1 MSMEGERP
9 FQPLLRVERHVPF
22 LFPSTFFCA
31 RCVNLFLCGD
41 VMTGRG
47 VDQVLPC
54 PSNPSLHEPFVESAL
69 EYVAMAEQANGQIPK
84 PVSFSYI
91 WGDALEEL
99 NRMRPAARIINLETS
114 ITTSEDYERK
124 GINYRMH
131 PANTACLTAAKID
144 CCVLANNHVLDWGR
158 SGLSETIG
166 VLRKTGIKTAGAGAD
181 LENAWIPAAIDT
193 GLNTRVL
200 VFAAGTEDSGIEPSW
215 AATESNPGVAFLRDL
230 SDTTLADIVERVKR
244 HKRPGDIA
252 VLSLHWGGNWGYE
265 VPRSQQ
271 IFAHKLIDSA
281 EIDVVH
287 GHSSHHPKGIEVY
300 KDKPIL
306 YGCGDFLDDYEGI
319 AGYEEFRTHLVLAYF
334 VTLDPASGDLAKLEM
349 VPFEIRRF
357 QLRYASN
364 NNAAWL
370 KDVMARE
377 GKRLRTRVLLCQRN
391 HLALRWDA
399 L

>member
-1 MSMEGERP
+1 
-9 FQPLLRVERHVPF
+9 V
-22 LFPSTFFCA
+22 T
-31 RCVNLFLCGD
+31 LFLCGD

-47 VDQVLPC
+47 VDQILSC
-54 PSNPSLHEPFVESAL
+54 PSNPSLYEPYVESSL
-69 EYVAMAEQANGQIPK
+69 EYVAMAEQANGQMPK

-131 PANTACLTAAKID
+131 PANTSCLTAAKID

-166 VLRKTGIKTAGAGAD
+166 VLRKAGIETAGAGAD
-181 LENAWIPAAIDT
+181 LQNAWIPAAIDI
-193 GLNTRVL
+193 GLGTRVL

-215 AATESNPGVAFLRDL
+215 AATDSNPGVAFLRDL
-230 SDTTLADIVERVKR
+230 SDRTVADVAERVKR

-265 VPRSQQ
+265 IPPSRQK
-271 IFAHKLIDSA
+271 FAHKLIDSA

-300 KDKPIL
+300 QGKPIL

-319 AGYEEFRTHLVLAYF
+319 AGYEEFRTQLVLGYF
-334 VTLDPASGDLAKLEM
+334 VTLDPGSGDLVKLEM

-357 QLRYASN
+357 QLRYVSD

-370 KDVMARE
+370 KDMMARE
-377 GKRLRTRVLLCQRN
+377 GQCLGTTVHLCQRN

-399 L
+399 P